1 MADTLKV
8 APGEKIKASTINS
21 LIDSIPDLAAKGMVS
36 LTKSGA
42 KWNLDV
48 PEQLNF

>member
-1 MADTLKV
+1 MADTPKV
-8 APGEKIKASTINS
+8 VPGEKIKASTMNS
-21 LIDSIPDLAAKGMVS
+21 LIDSIPDLATKGMVS